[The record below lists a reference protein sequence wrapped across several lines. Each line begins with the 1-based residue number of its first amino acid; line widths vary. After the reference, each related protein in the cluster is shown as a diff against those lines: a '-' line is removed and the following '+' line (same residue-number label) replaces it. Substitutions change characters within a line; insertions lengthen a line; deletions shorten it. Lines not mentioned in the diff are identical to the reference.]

1 VVDKKQER
9 IQLLE
14 AQINRLQ
21 KRIDNLDQRSMRYSW
36 VRLAI
41 FFIGLALSVVAFI
54 LVGWWLGL
62 LLALVTLTTFAIV
75 AHFHGKI
82 DRSLARHTLWSHI
95 KATHIARM
103 QLDWHKIPVGYR
115 VELQPDHPFEFD
127 LDITGPHSLHRL
139 LNTAVS
145 REGSQRLH
153 DWLLNTMPDLA
164 TIRRR
169 QELVREL
176 TPLTLFRDKLL
187 LKSLLVSKQVAEQW
201 EGKRLLTWLNQQ
213 APSAWLLPLLWG
225 TGILNAL
232 TIAFFLLNLF
242 LPMPHLWIFTL
253 LAGLLLFFG
262 TAKLRGDIFDDANYL
277 SSGFAALSGVLRYLE
292 AYPYGRHQLLKKL
305 CEPFFLKRAHSPS
318 RLLKGTARISSM
330 ATLRNNP
337 LLWLLVNA
345 LLPWDL
351 YCAYRL
357 GHYKK
362 QITTRLPVWLDVW
375 FELEALNSLAT
386 FAYLNPEYVLPDVLS
401 EAGRPVIFQGRDLG
415 HPLIPAEKKIVN
427 DFAVEQLGEVFIITG
442 SNMAGKSTFLRTL
455 GVNLCLAY
463 CGGPVNAST
472 FQTSL
477 FRLFTCIRVS
487 DSVTDGYSY
496 FYAEVRRLKAL
507 LVELE
512 KSNPFPLFFLIDEIF
527 KGTNNRERLIGSRSY
542 VHALVGRNCVG
553 AISTHD
559 LELVKLA
566 EELPA
571 VKNYHF
577 REEVVDGHMVFD
589 YKLRPGPCPTT
600 NALKIMQ
607 MEGLP
612 IEESN

>member
-1 VVDKKQER
+1 MLDKKHER

-14 AQINRLQ
+14 KQISRLQ
-21 KRIDNLDQRSMRYSW
+21 RRMDNLDQRSTRYSW

-41 FFIGLALSVVAFI
+41 FFIGLAISVVAFMFI
-54 LVGWWLGL
+54 GWWLGL
-62 LLALVTLTTFAIV
+62 LLALITMTSFAIV
-75 AHFHGKI
+75 AHFHGNI

-103 QLDWHKIPVGYR
+103 QLDWSKIPSGYR
-115 VELQPDHPFEFD
+115 MELQPDHPFEFD

-153 DWLLNTMPDLA
+153 DWLLNTTPDLPI
-164 TIRRR
+164 IRRR

-187 LKSLLVSKQVAEQW
+187 LTSLLVSKRVAEQW
-201 EGKRLLTWLNQQ
+201 EGQRLLTWLHQQ

-225 TGILNAL
+225 TGTLNAL
-232 TIAFFLLNLF
+232 TIIFFLLSLF
-242 LPMPHLWIFTL
+242 VTMPQLWIFTL
-253 LAGLLLFFG
+253 LAGLLLFFA
-262 TAKLRGDIFDDANYL
+262 TANQRGDIFDDANYL

-292 AYPYGRHQLLKKL
+292 AYPYGNHQRLKEL
-305 CEPFFLKRAHSPS
+305 CRPFFLDKVHRPS
-318 RLLKGTARISSM
+318 RLLKGTARIASM
-330 ATLRNNP
+330 AVLRNNP
-337 LLWLLVNA
+337 LLWFMVNA
-345 LLPWDL
+345 LIPWDL

-357 GHYKK
+357 GQYKK
-362 QITTRLPVWLDVW
+362 QIATRLPAWLDIW
-375 FELEALNSLAT
+375 FELEALSSLAT

-401 EAGRPVIFQGRDLG
+401 EAERPVTFQGLDLG
-415 HPLIPAEKKIVN
+415 HPLIPAEKKVVN
-427 DFAVEQLGEVFIITG
+427 DFSVQQMGEIFIITG

-463 CGGPVNAST
+463 CGAPVSAST
-472 FQTSL
+472 FQISL

-507 LVELE
+507 LVALE
-512 KSNPFPLFFLIDEIF
+512 ESNCFPLFFLIDEIF

-566 EELPA
+566 EELPE

-577 REEVVDGHMVFD
+577 REEVLDGHMVFD

-612 IEESN
+612 VEE